1 MKKARFTGTGSDVL
15 TLTVSFLRPSSAIR
29 AANLVAI
36 ACAIALAGCN
46 TMAGMGR
53 DADASAKA
61 RADWRAA
68 RDRHERDYDN
78 ARTGCNSG
86 TDAQRESCRERAR
99 AAYIA
104 RMNQSREAY
113 RRSGVSAQ
121 SEEDRR
127 EEAYEMARE
136 KCEAFHGV
144 EEDRCIDDV
153 RARYRR

>member
-1 MKKARFTGTGSDVL
+1 MK
-15 TLTVSFLRPSSAIR
+15 TLIGCL
-29 AANLVAI
+29 AA

-53 DADASAKA
+53 DIERGGEKIQDASAKA

-104 RMNQSREAY
+104 RIHQSRDTY
-113 RRSGVSAQ
+113 VRSGVRPE

-127 EEAYEMARE
+127 EEAYEIARE

-153 RARYRR
+153 RARFRR

>member
-1 MKKARFTGTGSDVL
+1 MKTLIGC
-15 TLTVSFLRPSSAIR
+15 LTV
-29 AANLVAI
+29 

-53 DADASAKA
+53 DIERGGEKIQDASVKA

-78 ARTGCNSG
+78 ARTGCNTG

-113 RRSGVSAQ
+113 HRSEMRAQ

-136 KCEAFHGV
+136 KCEAYHGV